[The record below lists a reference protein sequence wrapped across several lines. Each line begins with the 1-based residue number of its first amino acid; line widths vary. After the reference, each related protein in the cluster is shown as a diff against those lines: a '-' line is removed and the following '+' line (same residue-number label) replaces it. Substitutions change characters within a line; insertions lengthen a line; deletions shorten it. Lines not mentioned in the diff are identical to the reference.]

1 METSSII
8 LLLVSASVSFAAGR
22 VIVHFRN
29 VKRKRL
35 ALERQANEKRDRPA
49 EPEAKNKSK
58 RKRQL
63 QERDKASRHHGK
75 SSS

>member
-8 LLLVSASVSFAAGR
+8 LLLVSASISFAAGR

-29 VKRKRL
+29 VKRKRQ
-35 ALERQANEKRDRPA
+35 ALERQSQEKRDRPA
-49 EPEAKNKSK
+49 EPEARNKAK

-63 QERDKASRHHGK
+63 QEIDKATRKK
-75 SSS
+75 SQ

>member
-8 LLLVSASVSFAAGR
+8 LLLVSASISFAAGR

-29 VKRKRL
+29 AKRKRQ
-35 ALERQANEKRDRPA
+35 ALERQVQEKRDRPA
-49 EPEAKNKSK
+49 EPEAKNKAK

-63 QERDKASRHHGK
+63 HAISRTK
-75 SSS
+75 KR

>member
-8 LLLVSASVSFAAGR
+8 LLLVSASISFAAGR

-29 VKRKRL
+29 EKRKRK
-35 ALERQANEKRDRPA
+35 ALERQAQALRDRPA
-49 EPEAKNKSK
+49 EPEAKNKAK

-63 QERDKASRHHGK
+63 EEIKKASQK
-75 SSS
+75 NAK